1 MRNSINGITDATT
14 GTLSLK
20 LVNMPFADW
29 YRPSFALSQLA
40 AFVQREL
47 PDKVATHVYHLN
59 LDFAAHFGCE
69 LYEAI
74 TGESGNAT
82 TGIGD
87 WIFSQ
92 IAFPEIGDNSDDYFR
107 RYYVGSRSM
116 KFRENILD
124 MRSRLEQFCIDLINR
139 YDLATADIVGFTSM
153 FAQNVASLALARLIK
168 ERNPDATIVMGGANC
183 ETPMGAVLVES
194 FPAIDFVFSGP
205 ALNSFLNFLQCK
217 LQGNEQALHEIR
229 GVLSRKNTRDTR
241 ARGAI
246 GHDHDID
253 DYFDP
258 DYESFITAFKKNKTS
273 IISSLNSKEDV
284 KPLLY
289 FETSRGCWWGQ
300 RSHCTF
306 CGLNGQSMGYKS
318 MSPDNALRQFHS
330 LFQYAP
336 WCLDYHC
343 TDNILPKNYP
353 DDVFR
358 VLDPPAGSTIFYEVK
373 LPVSEKDLQTLANAN
388 VNKVQPGIEALST
401 STLKIMGKGTTAFQ
415 NIQFLKN
422 ALKFDIRP
430 AWNLLIGFPGEE
442 ENTYRKYQKDI
453 PLLRHLPPPSG
464 VFMIRFDRYSPYFTR
479 RLEYNLDLHPMDF
492 YSFAYPFSADDLA
505 ELAYFFQDQNIS
517 SYAVNAARWF
527 RPLSESIRQWKDGWT
542 GAERRSSLVLQR
554 RADGTHVIYDS
565 RGGISKTYGV
575 DEETV
580 AILHR
585 LSSPIRSDR
594 IAAEFGFTSEVASDK
609 LSFLRAKDLLFEEGD
624 RIMSLVI
631 AEAEQDSLPGGLIDV
646 AASSGTTPREMNAPA
661 GATQLPITEVRI
673 PDVAGSSAPASAS
686 LIPPS

>member
-1 MRNSINGITDATT
+1 MRSSIEDHTDATA

-20 LVNMPFADW
+20 LINMPFADW

-47 PDKVATHVYHLN
+47 ADEIDMNVYHLN
-59 LDFAAHFGCE
+59 LDFAAYFGGE

-74 TGESGNAT
+74 ARESGNAS

-92 IAFPEIGDNSDDYFR
+92 IAFPESGDNSGEYFK
-107 RYYVGSRSM
+107 RYYVGSPAM
-116 KFRENILD
+116 KFRERILD

-139 YDLATADIVGFTSM
+139 YELATADIIGFTSM
-153 FAQNVASLALARLIK
+153 FAQNAASLALARLIK

-183 ETPMGAVLVES
+183 ETPMGAVLVEN
-194 FPAIDFVFSGP
+194 FPAIDFAFSGP
-205 ALNSFLNFLQCK
+205 ALNSFLDFLRCK
-217 LQGNEQALHEIR
+217 LQGDEKGLHEIR
-229 GVLSRKNTRDTR
+229 GVLSKENSKDTR
-241 ARGAI
+241 ARAAI

-258 DYESFITAFKKNKTS
+258 DYESFIEAFDKNKES
-273 IISSLNSKEDV
+273 ITSSLGLKEDV

-306 CGLNGQSMGYKS
+306 CGLNGQIMGYKS
-318 MSPDNALRQFHS
+318 MSPDNALRQFRS
-330 LFQYAP
+330 LFEYAP

-358 VLDPPAGSTIFYEVK
+358 VLDPPPGSSIFYEVK

-401 STLKIMGKGTTAFQ
+401 STLKLMGKGTTAFQ

-422 ALKFDIRP
+422 TVKLDIQP
-430 AWNLLIGFPGEE
+430 AWNLLIGFPGED
-442 ENTYRKYQKDI
+442 ENTYRKYQQDI

-464 VFMIRFDRYSPYFTR
+464 VFVVRFDRYSPYFTR
-479 RLEYNLDLHPMDF
+479 SSEYDLDLRPMDF
-492 YSFAYPFSADDLA
+492 YPFVYPLSSGDLA
-505 ELAYFFQDQNIS
+505 ELAYFFQDHNIS
-517 SYAVNAARWF
+517 PYAVNAARWF
-527 RPLSESIRQWKDGWT
+527 RPLSESIKQWKEGWT
-542 GAERRSSLVLQR
+542 GAGRQSSLVLQR
-554 RADGTHVIYDS
+554 RPDGTHVIHDS
-565 RGGISKTYGV
+565 RGRISNTYGV
-575 DEETV
+575 DEETA

-594 IAAEFGFTSEVASDK
+594 IASEFGITSEAASDR
-609 LSFLRAKDLLFEEGD
+609 LSFLRANDLLFEEGD

-631 AEAEQDSLPGGLIDV
+631 AEADQDSLPAGLPD
-646 AASSGTTPREMNAPA
+646 AATSSGTKPGEMDAPA
-661 GATQLPITEVRI
+661 HVTLLPITEVRI
-673 PDVAGSSAPASAS
+673 PDKAKTGHADSA
-686 LIPPS
+686 

>member
-1 MRNSINGITDATT
+1 MRSSAEGHASATT
-14 GTLSLK
+14 GTLSIK
-20 LVNMPFADW
+20 LINMPFADW

-40 AFVQREL
+40 AFVRREL
-47 PDKVATHVYHLN
+47 PDDIDMDVYHLN
-59 LDFAAHFGCE
+59 LDFAAYFGGAM
-69 LYEAI
+69 YEAI
-74 TGESGNAT
+74 ARESGNAS

-92 IAFPEIGDNSDDYFR
+92 IAFPESGDNSAEYFK
-107 RYYVGSRSM
+107 RYYVGSPAM
-116 KFRENILD
+116 KFRENILA
-124 MRSRLEQFCIDLINR
+124 MRSGLEQFCVDLINR
-139 YDLATADIVGFTSM
+139 YELATADIVGFTSM
-153 FAQNVASLALARLIK
+153 FAQNAACLALARLIK
-168 ERNPDATIVMGGANC
+168 ERNPDATVVMGGANC
-183 ETPMGAVLVES
+183 ETPMGVVLIEN

-205 ALNSFLNFLQCK
+205 ALNSFLDFLRCK
-217 LQGNEQALHEIR
+217 LQGDEKGLHEIR
-229 GVLSRKNTRDTR
+229 GVLSKENSKDAR

-258 DYESFITAFKKNKTS
+258 DYQSFIAAFDKNKAS
-273 IISSLNSKEDV
+273 ITGSLGLKEDV

-306 CGLNGQSMGYKS
+306 CGLNGQTIGYKS
-318 MSPDNALRQFHS
+318 MSPDNALRQFRS

-358 VLDPPAGSTIFYEVK
+358 VLDPPTGSSIFYEVK
-373 LPVSEKDLQTLANAN
+373 LPVSEKDLRTLADAS

-401 STLKIMGKGTTAFQ
+401 STLKLMGKGTTAFQ

-422 ALKFDIRP
+422 AVKFDIQP
-430 AWNLLIGFPGEE
+430 AWNLLIGFPGED
-442 ENTYRKYQKDI
+442 ENTYRKYQVDI

-464 VFMIRFDRYSPYFTR
+464 VFVVRFDRYSPYFTKR
-479 RLEYNLDLHPMDF
+479 SEYNLDLHPMDF
-492 YSFAYPFSADDLA
+492 YSFVYPLNTEDLG
-505 ELAYFFQDQNIS
+505 ELAYFFQDHNIS

-527 RPLSESIRQWKDGWT
+527 RPLSESIKQWKDGW
-542 GAERRSSLVLQR
+542 AAADCQSSLMLQR
-554 RADGTHVIYDS
+554 GADGAHVIYDS
-565 RGGISKTYGV
+565 REGVGKTYDV
-575 DEETV
+575 NEETV
-580 AILHR
+580 AMLHR

-594 IAAEFGFTSEVASDK
+594 IAAECGVTSDVASDR
-609 LSFLRAKDLLFEEGD
+609 LSFLRANQLLFEEGD

-631 AEAEQDSLPGGLIDV
+631 AEADQDSPPGGLPDV
-646 AASSGTTPREMNAPA
+646 ATSSGTMPGGVDAPA
-661 GATQLPITEVRI
+661 DVTQLPIAEVRI
-673 PDVAGSSAPASAS
+673 PDKAKTSH
-686 LIPPS
+686 